1 MLDLVHLGSSLSVR
15 TFARF
20 GSALALLGAGRFG
33 SGLSVP
39 DDSYCG
45 LRFYYYQISDGGAA
59 PLTLVSGRSECAPE
73 VSESFAAQSGK
84 FSRSDFQSLQVPGR
98 RSHAHG

>member
-1 MLDLVHLGSSLSVR
+1 MLDLVHVGSSLSLR

-39 DDSYCG
+39 DDSYGMLRSKNMFCIKFLTVPPWCG
-45 LRFYYYQISDGGAA
+45 TIDVDVRPFGM
-59 PLTLVSGRSECAPE
+59 CAGS
-73 VSESFAAQSGK
+73 V
-84 FSRSDFQSLQVPGR
+84 
-98 RSHAHG
+98 

>member
-1 MLDLVHLGSSLSVR
+1 MLDLVHLGSSLSLR

-45 LRFYYYQISDGGAA
+45 LRCYQSNRCGTIDAHVRPFGM
-59 PLTLVSGRSECAPE
+59 CAGS
-73 VSESFAAQSGK
+73 V
-84 FSRSDFQSLQVPGR
+84 
-98 RSHAHG
+98 